1 MPEPG
6 SGGGAPPS
14 KEQLERDLVPLF
26 AAFCLLLSTVEYV
39 IPKPLPFMR
48 LGIANLPLL
57 LGITIFSP
65 RGYALLVVT
74 KIVGMSLV
82 SGTLF
87 SYVFLFSFA
96 GSALSGL
103 VMYSV
108 KRVCGDRI
116 GYIGVSVLGAAAS
129 NGIQILLAA
138 AVVFGQSAILIAPP
152 FLLSGLVTGLA
163 MGVYAEHFQSRSRWF
178 ASLATRLKV

>member
-1 MPEPG
+1 MPGPG
-6 SGGGAPPS
+6 RGETLPKSRA
-14 KEQLERDLVPLF
+14 ERERALVPLF

-57 LGITIFSP
+57 LGVTLFSP
-65 RGYALLVVT
+65 RRYALLVLT
-74 KIVGMSLV
+74 KIIGMSLV

-96 GSALSGL
+96 GSAMSGL
-103 VMYSV
+103 VMYAV
-108 KRVCGDRI
+108 KRALGDHI

-129 NGIQILLAA
+129 NGIQIVLAA
-138 AVVFGQSAILIAPP
+138 AFVFGQSAILIAPP
-152 FLLSGLVTGLA
+152 FLLSGMVTGIA
-163 MGVYAEHFQSRSRWF
+163 MGVYAEHFQGKSRWF
-178 ASLATRLKV
+178 AGLAGRLAA

>member
-1 MPEPG
+1 MPGPG
-6 SGGGAPPS
+6 EAV
-14 KEQLERDLVPLF
+14 EQARVARERALVPLF

-57 LGITIFSP
+57 LGVTLFSP
-65 RGYALLVVT
+65 RHYALLVLT
-74 KIVGMSLV
+74 KIIGMSLV

-96 GSALSGL
+96 GSAMSGL

-108 KRVCGDRI
+108 KRVLGDHI

-129 NGIQILLAA
+129 NGIQIVLAA
-138 AVVFGQSAILIAPP
+138 AFVFGQSAILIAPP
-152 FLLSGLVTGLA
+152 FLLSGMVTGIA
-163 MGVYAEHFQSRSRWF
+163 MGVYAEHFQGKSRWF
-178 ASLATRLKV
+178 ASLPGRLAA